1 MAAKKSNRP
10 LSPVDEHIW
19 EKVARSVEPL
29 EEHERQRQ
37 PGKGVRRAA
46 DEVTEGAGK
55 NTPPAPRPKKKV
67 ARDNVSQK
75 PQAPSTRPATPGQI
89 DRRGQRRIA
98 KGQTPIDSTL
108 DLHGLTQEQAYARLN
123 RHIMSASNAGERCIL
138 VITGKGGGGDR
149 GGKGEGV
156 LRRNL
161 PDWLGNQSLGGLVS
175 AISPAARAHGG
186 GGAFYVRLKK
196 QK

>member
-1 MAAKKSNRP
+1 MPKRSSKRTAKKPKPSRKGP
-10 LSPVDEHIW
+10 
-19 EKVARSVEPL
+19 K
-29 EEHERQRQ
+29 RQRERDANETAFDVIQ
-37 PGKGVRRAA
+37 RVIEA
-46 DEVTEGAGK
+46 TEGTGK
-55 NTPPAPRPKKKV
+55 NTPPAPRAKKKV

-75 PQAPSTRPATPGQI
+75 RQAPSTPPATPGQI